1 MQRED
6 ELKKICMI
14 ERFLEMVFNSAI
26 SPATYRVLD
35 FHVRKNHGKNITHLI
50 WEDPKRAYDAIVAIM
65 GGGELH
71 ARALRKVLE
80 SYLEEVLGHPIN
92 GELYEAIV
100 KNDVEKVR
108 QRLVELANEYMQV
121 HLRRI

>member
-1 MQRED
+1 VQRQD
-6 ELKKICMI
+6 ELKNIRMI

-26 SPATYRVLD
+26 GAATYRVLN
-35 FHVRKNHGKNITHLI
+35 FHIRKNYGKSIAELL
-50 WEDPKRAYDAIVAIM
+50 WEDPKKTYDAIVAIM
-65 GGGELH
+65 GGGELQG
-71 ARALRKVLE
+71 RALRKMLA

-92 GELYEAIV
+92 GELYEAV
-100 KNDVEKVR
+100 VRNDIEKVR